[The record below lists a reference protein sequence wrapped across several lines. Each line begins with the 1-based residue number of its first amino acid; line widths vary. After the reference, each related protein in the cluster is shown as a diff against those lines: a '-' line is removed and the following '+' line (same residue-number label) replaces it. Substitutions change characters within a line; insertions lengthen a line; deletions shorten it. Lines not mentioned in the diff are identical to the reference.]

1 MLLRRD
7 YNNIGILAMCEALFM
22 TTVLINITVAGL
34 AAQLM
39 LTNLSY
45 ATLPQAMIPLVSML
59 VTIPAS
65 LAMKV
70 IGRRAGFMIGAF
82 AGMASGVFCAFALYF
97 SSFSLFMLGV
107 ALMGVYQA
115 FATYYRFA
123 VADQADDA
131 NRGKAVSLV
140 LAGGVLA
147 AFLGPAIASV
157 TGEMFSPVLFM
168 GSYVAIVALNFA
180 AVVLLGFLRLP
191 QPQGGETRRLRIDL
205 RPVLT
210 DVRVIIAMLF
220 CGFGTATMM
229 LVMTATPLAMAGC
242 GFGLSASG
250 AVISWHVAA
259 MFVPFFFS
267 GSLIARFGLYRVMY
281 AGLLLMG
288 ASGLIA
294 ASGESGLHFGLALA
308 VSGLAWNFMYVGG
321 STLLA
326 SIRDEENRP
335 MIQGANEFFSFAIT
349 TISVFASGAIYSS
362 FGWVTLNL
370 AAVVVSLL
378 LLLLF
383 IARRQRV
390 IQVS

>member
-7 YNNIGILAMCEALFM
+7 YINIGVLAMCEAIFM
-22 TTVLINITVAGL
+22 TTVLINVTIAGL

-39 LTNLSY
+39 LTNDSY

-70 IGRRAGFMIGAF
+70 IGRRAGFILGSLS
-82 AGMASGVFCAFALYF
+82 GMASGALCAYSLYL
-97 SSFSLFMLGV
+97 SSFPLFMAGV
-107 ALMGVYQA
+107 AFLGVYQA

-123 VADQADDA
+123 VADQAEDA
-131 NRGKAVSLV
+131 TRGKAISLV

-147 AFLGPAIASV
+147 AFLGPGLATA
-157 TGEMFSPVLFM
+157 TRDLLTPVIFM
-168 GSYVAIVALNFA
+168 GSYVAIIGLNFA
-180 AVVLLGFLRLP
+180 AVMLLGFLRLP
-191 QPQGGETRRLRIDL
+191 RSPGGEARRLRMSL
-205 RPVLT
+205 KPVLT
-210 DVRVIIAMLF
+210 DLRVIIAMLF

-242 GFGLSASG
+242 GFSLNASSV
-250 AVISWHVAA
+250 VISWHVAA

-267 GSLIARFGLYRVMY
+267 GSLIERFGLYRVMCT
-281 AGLLLMG
+281 GLLLMG
-288 ASGLIA
+288 LAGLIA
-294 ASGESGLHFGLALA
+294 ASGESGLHFGLALT

-335 MIQGANEFFSFAIT
+335 MIQGVNEFFSFAIT
-349 TISVFASGAIYSS
+349 TVSVFASGAIYSTL
-362 FGWVTLNL
+362 GWVALNL
-370 AAVVVSLL
+370 AAVIVSLL
-378 LLLLF
+378 LFLLF
-383 IARRQRV
+383 ITRRQRV
-390 IQVS
+390 MQMS